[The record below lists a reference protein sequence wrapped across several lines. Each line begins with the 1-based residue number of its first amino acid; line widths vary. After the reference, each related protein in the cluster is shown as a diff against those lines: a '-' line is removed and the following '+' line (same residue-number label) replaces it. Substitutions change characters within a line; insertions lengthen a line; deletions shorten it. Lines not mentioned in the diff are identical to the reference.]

1 MDLKGIKIGDRVESC
16 TKGWLTVS
24 QLLEDIFIAE
34 KNNKGFAFYYN
45 GKYYKEDENPEI
57 IDWKSNAPE
66 IKKHSSEKIDFNP
79 TYSGIK
85 SIRFWDRINNL
96 PGTQR
101 DELYLAAVILQNT
114 EQSVLQLLNDFLLE
128 EKRIYSAQTG
138 HTAFNPCPFCGTANE
153 VQIIK
158 EDSYFICCK
167 NCDIRGPKE
176 QTAEDAVYAWNE
188 RGCKNERLS

>member
-66 IKKHSSEKIDFNP
+66 TEKPSKEKVDFNP

-85 SIRFWDRINNL
+85 SIRFWNEIQNL
-96 PGTQR
+96 PESER

-114 EQSVLQLLNDFLLE
+114 EQSVLQVLNNFLLE
-128 EKRIYSAQTG
+128 QKKIYSSQIG
-138 HTAFNPCPFCGTANE
+138 YTAFNTCPFCNTADH
-153 VQIIK
+153 VKLIK
-158 EDSYFICCK
+158 ENSDFFVWCK
-167 NCDIRGPKE
+167 QCDIRGPKK
-176 QTAEDAVYAWNE
+176 QTAEDAVEAWNE
-188 RGCKNERLS
+188 RGGGDEI